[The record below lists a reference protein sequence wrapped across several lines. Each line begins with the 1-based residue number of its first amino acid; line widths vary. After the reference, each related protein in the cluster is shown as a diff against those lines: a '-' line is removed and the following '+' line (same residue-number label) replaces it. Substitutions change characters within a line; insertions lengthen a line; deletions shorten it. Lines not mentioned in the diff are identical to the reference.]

1 MNLSP
6 IALLAVGG
14 GGFLGALLRYFV
26 SQWVVLSFKTL
37 QPPVGIAL
45 VNITGCLFIGVI
57 ASMFE
62 IKGWSNPELRLF
74 LFTGL
79 LGGYTTFSTYIFDS
93 LSLGKQGEIAFA
105 LLNAG
110 GQVIIGLFCA
120 WLGYQ
125 FVRWLV

>member
-1 MNLSP
+1 MNLNP
-6 IALLAVGG
+6 IALLAIGG

-26 SQWVVLSFKTL
+26 SQWVILSFKTI
-37 QPPVGIAL
+37 QPPTGIAV
-45 VNITGCLFIGVI
+45 VNITGCLVIGAA
-57 ASMFE
+57 ASLFE
-62 IKGWSNPELRLF
+62 VKGWSNQELRMF

-93 LSLGKQGEIAFA
+93 LSLGKQGDIAFA

-110 GQVIIGLFCA
+110 GQVVAGLLCA

-125 FVRWLV
+125 IVRWLV